1 MLKTLH
7 ISQIAEK
14 EQNQSYLHKINI
26 SNIHYVIKQCEIF
39 TCTLYYKFNIK
50 NTLKHTHQIFKEQ
63 PLSTSF
69 KLILQNS
76 YWWWFTLGQ
85 TRIQIGPIRTLK
97 ILDTVFWLVECK
109 NHSWMFE
116 YKNCIGSDLRPV
128 LVHEYTRPD

>member
-14 EQNQSYLHKINI
+14 EKNQSYLNKINI

-50 NTLKHTHQIFKEQ
+50 NTLKHTQQIFKVQ

-76 YWWWFTLGQ
+76 YWW
-85 TRIQIGPIRTLK
+85 
-97 ILDTVFWLVECK
+97 
-109 NHSWMFE
+109 
-116 YKNCIGSDLRPV
+116 
-128 LVHEYTRPD
+128 